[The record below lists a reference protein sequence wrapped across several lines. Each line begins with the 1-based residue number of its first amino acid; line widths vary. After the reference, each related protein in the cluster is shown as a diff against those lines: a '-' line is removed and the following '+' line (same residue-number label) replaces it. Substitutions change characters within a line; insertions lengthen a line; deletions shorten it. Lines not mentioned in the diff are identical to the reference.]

1 MSARRKTPEE
11 GETKGRT
18 TIPPALRIL
27 PLTYR
32 VDDAALAL
40 GVSERKVWRLIQER
54 KIPSRKI
61 EGSTVI
67 LASDLRDYVEA
78 LPIVNAAQ

>member
-1 MSARRKTPEE
+1 MSAKRKTEDE
-11 GETKGRT
+11 GGTTGRT
-18 TIPPALRIL
+18 TIPPALRIA
-27 PLTYR
+27 PISYR

-61 EGSTVI
+61 DGATVV
-67 LASDLRDYVEA
+67 LASDLRSYVEA

>member
-1 MSARRKTPEE
+1 MSAVRKPE
-11 GETKGRT
+11 GETTGRT

-27 PLTYR
+27 PVSYR

-61 EGSTVI
+61 DGSTVV
-67 LASDLRDYVEA
+67 LVRDLHRFVKSLPVVVPAS
-78 LPIVNAAQ
+78 